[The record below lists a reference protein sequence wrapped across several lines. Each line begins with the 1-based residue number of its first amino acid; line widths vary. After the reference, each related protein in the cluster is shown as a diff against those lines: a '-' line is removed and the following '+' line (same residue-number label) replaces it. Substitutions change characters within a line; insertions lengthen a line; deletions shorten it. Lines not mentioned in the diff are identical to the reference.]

1 MDFLEI
7 CQKVHRIAN
16 IDGDNIVSVVNQTG
30 MNARVVDWVQRSYE
44 DIQRYRTDWKFR
56 QQLADINVVA
66 GQYILSNLRTTMD
79 YLDTRSGSFILDG
92 DTKVHKLYWMDYSDF
107 YNDKEVKERQSGTPV
122 YFSVNNSNDVVLD
135 PVPNADLNVKFYYT
149 ASLDFLEA
157 NTDEP
162 LIRRTYQDVIV
173 WKAVK
178 YYAEEEEAEGIF
190 QTASMNYKEALNRM
204 ELDLRPK
211 PIRRITP
218 LA

>member
-1 MDFLEI
+1 MNFLEL
-7 CQKVHRIAN
+7 CQNVHKIAA

-30 MNARVVDWVQRSYE
+30 MNARIVDWVQRAYE
-44 DIQRYRTDWKFR
+44 DIQRHRTDWKFR
-56 QQLADINVVA
+56 QQLADIDVVA
-66 GQYILSNLRTTMD
+66 GQYILSNLRDSME

-92 DTKVHKLYWMDYSDF
+92 DTKVHKLYWIDYSDF
-107 YNDKEVKERQSGTPV
+107 YNRYEAEERQSGNPLH
-122 YFSVNNSNDVVLD
+122 FSINNSNDIVLD
-135 PVPNADLNVKFYYT
+135 PVPDAALNVKFYYT

-162 LIRRTYQDVIV
+162 LIRRAYQDAII

-178 YYAEEEEAEGIF
+178 YYAEEQEAEGIF
-190 QTASMNYKEALNRM
+190 QTATMNYKEALNRM

>member
-1 MDFLEI
+1 MNFLEL
-7 CQKVHRIAN
+7 CQNVHKIAA

-30 MNARVVDWVQRSYE
+30 MNARIVDWVQRAYE
-44 DIQRYRTDWKFR
+44 DIQRHRTDWKFR
-56 QQLADINVVA
+56 QQLADIDVVA
-66 GQYILSNLRTTMD
+66 GQYILSNLRDSME

-92 DTKVHKLYWMDYSDF
+92 DTKVHKLYWIDYSDF
-107 YNDKEVKERQSGTPV
+107 YNRYESEERQSGNPLH
-122 YFSVNNSNDVVLD
+122 FSVNNSNDIVLD
-135 PVPNADLNVKFYYT
+135 PVPDADLNVKFYYT
-149 ASLDFLEA
+149 ASLDFLES

-162 LIRRTYQDVIV
+162 LIRRAYQDTII

-178 YYAEEEEAEGIF
+178 YYAEEQEAEGIF
-190 QTASMNYKEALNRM
+190 QTATMNYKEALNRM